1 MNFEQLKDCIEEWG
15 YEKGIIQASTPEAQ
29 LLKTMAELGE
39 LADGVN
45 KKDDGEMIDGL
56 GDTLVTLILF
66 AKIQGLDLVNCL
78 EIAYNEIRHR
88 RGKMVGGVFVK
99 DSSGE

>member
-1 MNFEQLKDCIEEWG
+1 MKFEQLQENIEAWG
-15 YEKGIIQASTPEAQ
+15 YAKGIIQAARPEAQ

-45 KKDDGEMIDGL
+45 KQNEGEMIDGL

-88 RGKMVGGVFVK
+88 RGKMIGGVFVK
-99 DSSGE
+99 DQGE